1 MKSPDLEKFRSLKKG
16 AHIHLMGICGTAM
29 GSLAGLLKEKAFEIT
44 GSDQN
49 VYPPM
54 STQLESLGIPIMKGF
69 KKENL
74 NPAPDFVVVG
84 NVMTKKMEEI
94 QALLNSEIPFT
105 SLPSLLGELF
115 LKDRESLVCCGTHGK
130 TTTTSMAS
138 WALESLNQHPG
149 FLIGGVPNNFDYSFS
164 ARDSD
169 WFVIEGDEYDT
180 AFFDKVPKFK
190 HYHPKNTIL
199 TGVEFDHIDIYD
211 DLEDVKKAFC
221 ILIESIKRE
230 DSVLVYNGDDENIK
244 DILKRYDTKFKK
256 LSYGLE
262 PHNDSYILKESV
274 TENGTDL
281 LVKIGDKEFEFFGSW
296 FGTYNSLN
304 FLSVITLLYYRGLD
318 IDKILESAKTYKGVK
333 RRQQKIFENTTV
345 TVFEDFAH
353 HPTAVKSTIESFKMR
368 YPEKEIVAVFEPRSA
383 TSRRSVFQSDYV
395 KSFKSSD
402 QSVIAPVLKKSDLDT
417 FSTQSLADD
426 INKSGG
432 EALAPK
438 NKEELI
444 DFLCSKVR
452 KNCLIL
458 FMSNGG
464 FDNIPKDFIEKISL

>member
-1 MKSPDLEKFRSLKKG
+1 M
-16 AHIHLMGICGTAM
+16 
-29 GSLAGLLKEKAFEIT
+29 
-44 GSDQN
+44 
-49 VYPPM
+49 
-54 STQLESLGIPIMKGF
+54 
-69 KKENL
+69 
-74 NPAPDFVVVG
+74 
-84 NVMTKKMEEI
+84 
-94 QALLNSEIPFT
+94 
-105 SLPSLLGELF
+105 
-115 LKDRESLVCCGTHGK
+115 
-130 TTTTSMAS
+130 
-138 WALESLNQHPG
+138 PG

-244 DILKRYDTKFKK
+244 DILNRYDTKIFTK

-262 PHNDSYILKESV
+262 PHNHACVLKESV
-274 TENGTDL
+274 TDKGTDL
-281 LVKIGDKEFEFFGSW
+281 LVKVGDKEFEFFGSW

-304 FLSVITLLYYRGLD
+304 FLSILTLLSYRGLN
-318 IDKILESAKTYKGVK
+318 IDKIIESAKTYKGVK
-333 RRQQKIFENTTV
+333 RRQQKIYENKTV

-353 HPTAVKSTIESFKMR
+353 HPTAVKSTIESFKLR
-368 YPEKEIVAVFEPRSA
+368 YPKKELVAVFEPRSA

-432 EALAPK
+432 DALAPK
-438 NKEELI
+438 NKEELL
-444 DFLCSKVR
+444 DFLCSKMR

-464 FDNIPKDFIEKISL
+464 FDNIPKDFVEKITP